1 MAPNVAGT
9 AKTGSPATKT
19 APNVAGTGKMRIFA
33 QNLSSMKYK
42 SLLVF
47 SVLLAAIAV
56 SCSKENASDV
66 KFTGIQVEVGE
77 IDSREPRLLVLNEGV
92 YPGASTLDLL
102 DFGTKTYSADVF
114 GQANPDVVQGIGS
127 TGNDI
132 AFIGGKIWC
141 LMNSSNQVAVLNANT
156 LKLEKVLDIQSPRHI
171 DADDTHAYI
180 TSYGAAVY
188 GAESVNGYLYR
199 VDLSNYSYEKLEVG
213 PQPEGVVQ
221 HRNYVYVANSG
232 GYNAVK
238 DNRIMV
244 VKKDGFKVDKTI
256 KLPVSNLN
264 MLFEDEDI
272 LWISTYDTY
281 GPAPDYAFEAA
292 AGLYSIAYDGTG
304 FKAVEGVSPTFTAMC
319 RDCMYAF
326 TYDTFNIVSTESV
339 KSIPLAGTAFE
350 GIYPGGMVVTSK
362 PDNSNGDIIVS
373 TAQYTGPSTLICA
386 DQNLKLKWKL
396 EIGTGAGHLLL
407 Y

>member
-1 MAPNVAGT
+1 
-9 AKTGSPATKT
+9 
-19 APNVAGTGKMRIFA
+19 
-33 QNLSSMKYK
+33 MKFK

-47 SVLLAAIAV
+47 SALLAVIAV

-77 IDSREPRLLVLNEGV
+77 TDSRENRLLVLNEGV

-102 DFGTKTYSADVF
+102 DFRANTYSADVF
-114 GQANPDVVQGIGS
+114 GQSNPDVAQGIGS
-127 TGNDI
+127 TGNEI
-132 AFIGGKIWC
+132 ALVGGKVWC
-141 LMNSSNQVAVLNANT
+141 LMNASNQVAVLNANT
-156 LKLEKVLDIQSPRHI
+156 LKLEKVLSIESPRHI

-188 GAESVNGYLYR
+188 GAESVNGYLYK
-199 VDLSNYSYEKLEVG
+199 VDLSNYTYEMLEVG
-213 PQPEGVVQ
+213 PQPEGVAQ
-221 HRNYVYVANSG
+221 HRNYVYVAISG

-244 VKKDGFKVDKTI
+244 VEKSGFKVGKTFN
-256 KLPVSNLN
+256 LPVSNLN
-264 MLFEDEDI
+264 MLFEDADN

-281 GPAPDYAFEAA
+281 GPAPDYTFEAA

-304 FKAVEGVSPTFTAMC
+304 FKAVDGVSPTYTAMC
-319 RDCMYAF
+319 RDFMYAF
-326 TYDTFNIVSTESV
+326 TYDSFNIVSEESV

-362 PDNSNGDIIVS
+362 RDNSNGDIIVS
-373 TAQYTGPSTLICA
+373 AAQYTGPGTLICA

-396 EIGTGAGHLLL
+396 EIGAGAGHLLL